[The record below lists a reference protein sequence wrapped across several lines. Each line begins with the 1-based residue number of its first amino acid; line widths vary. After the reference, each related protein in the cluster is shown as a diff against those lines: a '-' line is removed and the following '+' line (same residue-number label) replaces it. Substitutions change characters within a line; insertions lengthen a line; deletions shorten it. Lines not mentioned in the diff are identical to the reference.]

1 MIESLRIKSV
11 SKIKNLTAIFKKKQ
25 EAATQAALQAKLE
38 HENSVMTVSAA
49 VSTADHR
56 SNQPFAQGQG
66 VKTGDNSFTGI
77 SIHNKS
83 QHTKASNNSGVAQ
96 NTSHVN
102 KAATRNTNTQNTT

>member
-25 EAATQAALQAKLE
+25 EAAAQAALQAKLE

-66 VKTGDNSFTGI
+66 IKTFRVCVLNCRQQF
-77 SIHNKS
+77 HWY
-83 QHTKASNNSGVAQ
+83 QHP
-96 NTSHVN
+96 
-102 KAATRNTNTQNTT
+102 